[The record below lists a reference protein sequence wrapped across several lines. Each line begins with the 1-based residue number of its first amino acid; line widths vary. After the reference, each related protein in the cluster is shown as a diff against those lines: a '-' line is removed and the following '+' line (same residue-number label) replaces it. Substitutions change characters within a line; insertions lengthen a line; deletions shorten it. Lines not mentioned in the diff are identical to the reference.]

1 MRVGIVGGSGD
12 FGQGLAARLRAHGH
26 DVVIGSRTPRGEFV
40 SNPQACEHGE
50 VVFLSIPAAGVEAM
64 ARQLAPYLAGRIAVS
79 VATAVAFKD
88 GRPTAETG
96 PISLAEMVAL
106 EAPAARVVSGF
117 HTVSSKSLAQEGR
130 VLREDVLL
138 CGDDDDAKAPVA
150 QLAEQVVAGRA
161 VDAGPLY
168 VSRWLETLTVVLLN
182 INRRYRT
189 SAGIAIT
196 DLP

>member
-1 MRVGIVGGSGD
+1 MIGIVGGSGD

-40 SNPQACEHGE
+40 SNAECCDSADL
-50 VVFLSIPAAGVEAM
+50 VFLAIPAGSVEAM
-64 ARQLAPYLAGRIAVS
+64 GRELGPRLAGKIAVS

-88 GRPTAETG
+88 GRPMAETG
-96 PISLAEMVAL
+96 PVSIAELLAL
-106 EAPAARVVSGF
+106 EVPAARIVSGF
-117 HTVSSKSLAQEGR
+117 HTVSSKGLANPGR

-138 CGDDDDAKAPVA
+138 CGDDDLAKAEVA
-150 QLAEQVVAGRA
+150 RLAELVVDGRA

-182 INRRYRT
+182 VNRRYKANT
-189 SAGIAIT
+189 GIRIT
-196 DLP
+196 EL